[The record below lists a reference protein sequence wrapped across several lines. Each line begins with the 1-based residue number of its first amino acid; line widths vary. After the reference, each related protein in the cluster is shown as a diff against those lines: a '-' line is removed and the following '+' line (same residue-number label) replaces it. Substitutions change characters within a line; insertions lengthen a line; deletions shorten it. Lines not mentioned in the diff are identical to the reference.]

1 MFLAGLI
8 LISVLVVTLDLRTGG
23 GAELVPVLIFLPAI
37 VSGLGTVWQTVIA
50 SAWVVL
56 VVTSTVA
63 LLGGDLRTNLTVTG
77 FTAAFGL
84 MSIVGAS
91 YRIQR
96 EDEIRRLRSAA
107 AALQRQL
114 VRPLPLRS
122 LDVVVDGLYQPI
134 EEDTMV
140 GGDMYEVAPSP
151 YGTRVMIADVQGKGL
166 PAIGAALA
174 VLGSF
179 REAAYRESTLMGVAA
194 ALEETVIRHNRFAAH
209 TGESERF
216 VTALL
221 LDIGEG
227 LEVHAV
233 NCGHIAPYLI
243 RDGHAGQLWLG
254 EPEVPLGLAGMTGQP
269 RHGARFAFPPRASLL
284 LCTDGVTEARDRSG
298 AFYPLESRL
307 RAWAKAP
314 PARTVESLAEDLNEF
329 TGGSPRDDIAVL
341 LIRRTERPVIKLR
354 HETGGRTSLASDR

>member
-1 MFLAGLI
+1 MFLVGLI
-8 LISVLVVTLDLRTGG
+8 GITVLVVGLDRFTGG

-37 VSGLGTVWQTVIA
+37 VSGLGSVWQTAVA
-50 SAWVVL
+50 SVWVL
-56 VVTSTVA
+56 AVVSASVA
-63 LLGGDLRTNLTVTG
+63 YLGGNLRTNLEVSG

-84 MSIVGAS
+84 MSVVGAS

-96 EDEIRRLRSAA
+96 EEEVRRLRSAA

-174 VLGSF
+174 VLGAF
-179 REAAYRESTLMGVAA
+179 REAAYREISLMGVAD
-194 ALEETVIRHNRFAAH
+194 ALEDAVIRHNRFAAH
-209 TGESERF
+209 TGEPERF

-221 LDIGEG
+221 LDIGPE
-227 LEVHAV
+227 LEVDAV

-243 RDGHAGQLWLG
+243 HGGNAGQLWLG
-254 EPEVPLGLAGMTGQP
+254 EPEVPLGLAGLAGEP
-269 RHGARFAFPPRASLL
+269 RHGARFAFPRGASLL
-284 LCTDGVTEARDRSG
+284 LCTDGVTEARDRDGS
-298 AFYPLESRL
+298 FYPLEQRL
-307 RAWAKAP
+307 RSWARDP
-314 PARTVESLAEDLNEF
+314 PARTVEALAADLNTF
-329 TGGSPRDDIAVL
+329 THGAPRDDIAVL
-341 LIRRTERPVIKLR
+341 ILRRT
-354 HETGGRTSLASDR
+354 GS